1 MNKVKKDDFNIG
13 DLIVNEY
20 ADENNPQRVGKYC
33 GIGTRTSTTRGI
45 GSRGRFKTQHTHEF
59 VIMSD
64 GKKRWHIINDS
75 ESKLRLYDE
84 EKDKRI
90 KLVKDNL

>member
-1 MNKVKKDDFNIG
+1 MKVKEGDFNIG

-20 ADENNPQRVGKYC
+20 AGESNPQRVGKYC
-33 GIGTRTSTTRGI
+33 GIGTRTSTTRGV

-64 GKKRWHIINDS
+64 GKKRWHIVNDD
-75 ESKLRLYDE
+75 ESKFRPYE
-84 EKDKRI
+84 AEKDKRI
-90 KLVKDNL
+90 KLVKEKI